1 MGNLTALQVKNAKAG
16 TRLSDGAGL
25 RLDVDR
31 NGRGA
36 WSLRYTS
43 PVTGKE
49 RLMAI
54 GPLADVSL
62 ADARDLVAAARSQI
76 RKRIDPLDVKRIE
89 REAAKVQ
96 ERKAVT
102 FRAYAETYISTHES
116 AWKNAVHRR
125 GWRSS
130 LRDHAMQHVGHLA
143 VADITTDDVLRVL
156 RPIWDTKKETAR
168 AVRQRLEM
176 ILSAA
181 KVEGLRIG
189 ENPAQWKGHLDH
201 LLPRHK
207 RTQVHHAAL
216 PYNELPAFWKSLSS
230 DESDAAALVRFT
242 IATAARYSE
251 AALADWSEVDMEK
264 RLWVVPALRMK
275 GCREH
280 IVPLSDAALAA
291 LAASRT
297 KKGLVF
303 PGLRSGKKMSDVALA
318 KCIRRHTDTLVTLH
332 GFRSSFRDWA
342 GDCTDYPREVA
353 EGCLAH
359 AVGSAVEAAYRRST
373 AIEKRRGLMQLWSR
387 FAAPFVADAP
397 RF

>member
-1 MGNLTALQVKNAKAG
+1 
-16 TRLSDGAGL
+16 
-25 RLDVDR
+25 
-31 NGRGA
+31 
-36 WSLRYTS
+36 
-43 PVTGKE
+43 
-49 RLMAI
+49 MAI

-89 REAAKVQ
+89 REAARVQ

-168 AVRQRLEM
+168 AVRQRMEM
-176 ILSAA
+176 ILASA
-181 KVEGLRIG
+181 KVEGLRFG

-216 PYNELPAFWKSLSS
+216 PYNELPAFWKSLS
-230 DESDAAALVRFT
+230 DDASDAAALVRFT

-251 AALADWSEVDMEK
+251 AALADWSEIDKDK
-264 RLWVVPALRMK
+264 RLWTVPPSRMK
-275 GCREH
+275 GGREH
-280 IVPLSDAALAA
+280 VVPLSDAAMAA
-291 LAASRT
+291 LKSSRT
-297 KKGLVF
+297 ESGLLF

-318 KCIRRHTDTLVTLH
+318 KVIRRHTATPATLH
-332 GFRSSFRDWA
+332 GFRSCFRDWC
-342 GDCTDYPREVA
+342 GDCTDFPREVA

-359 AVGSAVEAAYRRST
+359 AVGNAVEAAYRRST
-373 AIEKRRGLMQLWSR
+373 AIEKRRELMQLWSR
-387 FAAPFVADAP
+387 FAASGCTYVDKPHSL
-397 RF
+397 